1 MATARFPVRQP
12 RRVNPPASPSAFW
25 SKPQASLFHELQSSP
40 QGLTPAVAAD
50 RLRRDGPNTVHDE
63 IGRTVLSLLMRQFES
78 PLVLI
83 LIFAAIV
90 AGTVHEWAEAGIIL
104 TIVLGSTALGFT
116 QEFRASAAVAELQRR
131 LALTA
136 KVRRGGKVV
145 TTPFSE
151 VVVGDIVLLSAGA
164 VVPADGLVLKAQDL
178 LVSEAALTGESFPV
192 EKRPAVLPE
201 MTPLAGRTNAV
212 FLGASVRSG
221 TAEVLVVAT
230 GEGTQFGEIA
240 QRLKTRPVE
249 TDFARSIRK
258 FGGMLIRIMIGVVLF
273 VLIMNQLLGR
283 PFLESLLFAVALGVG
298 LSPELLPAIISVTLS
313 AGARELAK
321 RGVIVRQLDA
331 IENLGGMTVF
341 CTDKTGTL
349 TEGEIVM
356 KAAVDPRG
364 EASSSV
370 ARLAFLN
377 AAFETGIE
385 NPLDAA
391 IMTAGHAAAL
401 STTGYLKVDEI
412 PYDFTR
418 KRLTIVVE
426 PSASPPTR
434 LVITKGAYL
443 NVLGICS
450 TWLDCGVARPL
461 TDEARAQLNAYFQA
475 RGEEGL
481 RVLALA
487 TRQMEVQ
494 ADYTIA
500 DEAQMCFVGFLA
512 FMDPPK
518 PEAAGA
524 IADLAALGVAVKVI
538 SGDNRHVV
546 AYVAEALGLDASAV
560 LTGEDL
566 AHMKD
571 EALWNRAERGCLFAE
586 IDPQQKERIIRA
598 LQHGGHCVG
607 YLGDGI
613 NDAPALHAADVGI
626 SVSSAVDVAR
636 ASADIV
642 LLQRDLAVLRQGV
655 EGGRRTFANTLK
667 YICITISA
675 NFGNM
680 ISMALATA
688 FLPFLPMTA
697 VQILLNNFL
706 SDLPAITISA
716 DTVEPGQVARAQ
728 RMSIGDIQR
737 FMIVFGLI
745 SSAFDIATFAILL
758 HLFKAGVGTFQTSWF
773 VVSLLTELA
782 VLLVLRTHG
791 RAWRSPPGRLL
802 VWTTVLVAAI
812 ALAAPYAGPVSR
824 LFGLTPLP
832 LGVLVSLLVIV
843 VAYVVVTEAA
853 KGWFF
858 GWLDRRSG
866 AAFDTA
872 PSTPS
877 GGSRLAAED
886 DAYTAGG
893 RPRERR
899 AQLRS
904 ASRSKGADDA

>member
-1 MATARFPVRQP
+1 MMVKAAPPPTSS
-12 RRVNPPASPSAFW
+12 VNGSVSAKSGPYW
-25 SKPQASLFHELQSSP
+25 SKSPEALFAELASSP
-40 QGLTPAVAAD
+40 QGLTAAAAAE
-50 RLRRDGPNTVHDE
+50 RLRRDGPNTVRDE
-63 IGRTVLSLLMRQFES
+63 ARRSALSLLLRQFES

-83 LIFAAIV
+83 LIFAAFV
-90 AGTVHEWAEAGIIL
+90 AGVVQEWVEACIIL
-104 TIVLGSTALGFT
+104 AIVLGSTALGFT
-116 QEFRASAAVAELQRR
+116 QEFRASTAVAELQKR
-131 LALTA
+131 LALMA
-136 KVRRGGKVV
+136 KVRRGGVIAAS
-145 TTPFSE
+145 PFSDI
-151 VVVGDIVLLSAGA
+151 VAGDIVLLSAGA
-164 VVPADGLVLKAQDL
+164 VVPADGLVLQAQDL

-192 EKRPAVLPE
+192 EKRSAVLAAD
-201 MTPLAGRTNAV
+201 TPLGGRTNCV
-212 FLGASVRSG
+212 FLGTSVRSG
-221 TAEVLVVAT
+221 TAEVLVVRTGQAT
-230 GEGTQFGEIA
+230 QLGAIA
-240 QRLKTRPVE
+240 DRLKTKPVE

-258 FGGMLIRIMIGVVLF
+258 FGGMLIRIMVGVVLF

-283 PFLESLLFAVALGVG
+283 PFLESLLFSVALGVG

-313 AGARELAK
+313 AGARDLAK

-349 TEGEIVM
+349 TEGEIVL
-356 KAAVDPRG
+356 KATVDGRG
-364 EASSSV
+364 ESSPGV
-370 ARLAFLN
+370 AQLAYLN

-391 IMTAGHAAAL
+391 VVAAGKASAL
-401 STTGYLKVDEI
+401 TTEGYVKVDEI

-418 KRLTIVVE
+418 KRLTIVVQT
-426 PSASPPTR
+426 PDQPQTR
-434 LVITKGAYL
+434 LVITKGAFT
-443 NVLGICS
+443 NVLALCDSWADGAAE
-450 TWLDCGVARPL
+450 TPL
-461 TDEARAQLNAYFQA
+461 IPEARAKLDAYYQA

-487 TRQMEVQ
+487 TRRMEIRP
-494 ADYTIA
+494 DYVVG
-500 DEAQMCFVGFLA
+500 DESKMCFIGFLA

-518 PEAAGA
+518 PEAAAA

-546 AYVAEALGLDASAV
+546 AYVAKALGLDASAL

-566 AHMKD
+566 AKMKD
-571 EALWNRAERGCLFAE
+571 EALWNRAENTTLFAE

-598 LQHGGHCVG
+598 LQRRGHSVG

-613 NDAPALHAADVGI
+613 NDAPALYAADVGI

-642 LLQRDLAVLRQGV
+642 LLQRDLGALRQGI

-680 ISMALATA
+680 ISMALATS

-706 SDLPAITISA
+706 SDLPAITISS
-716 DTVEPGQVARAQ
+716 DTVEPAQVAQAQ

-745 SSAFDIATFAILL
+745 SSAFDVATFFILL
-758 HLFKAGVGTFQTSWF
+758 RLFKAAAGTFQTSWF

-791 RAWRSPPGRLL
+791 PAWRSRPGRLL
-802 VWTTVLVAAI
+802 VWTTLVVTLLAI
-812 ALAAPYAGPVSR
+812 ISPYCGPVST

-832 LGVLVSLLVIV
+832 PALLGALLAIV
-843 VAYVVVTEAA
+843 VTYALATEAA

-858 GWLDRRSG
+858 NWLDHRP
-866 AAFDTA
+866 A
-872 PSTPS
+872 
-877 GGSRLAAED
+877 
-886 DAYTAGG
+886 
-893 RPRERR
+893 RPRG
-899 AQLRS
+899 ALV
-904 ASRSKGADDA
+904 SRVPIS